1 MTSTARKRQ
10 GEFRNIHVSQILQ
23 YRLPLAGIMSILHR
37 ISGAVMFLM
46 LPVFVY
52 LLDLSL
58 TSELSYAQ
66 LLDLSDL
73 TFVKLVFCGLAFAFI
88 HHFWGGIRH
97 LINDMHIGIDKEAA
111 PKMARVF
118 LALSLATTA
127 LACLAIFGVI

>member
-1 MTSTARKRQ
+1 MTSTGRKSR

-23 YRLPLAGIMSILHR
+23 YRLPLPGIMSILHR

-66 LLDLSDL
+66 LVEL
-73 TFVKLVFCGLAFAFI
+73 TDYTLVKLVFCGLAFAFI

-97 LINDMHIGIDKEAA
+97 LVNDMHIGIDKEAA
-111 PKMARVF
+111 PKMARSF
-118 LALSLATTA
+118 LFLSLASTA
-127 LACLAIFGVI
+127 LACLAIFGVV

>member
-73 TFVKLVFCGLAFAFI
+73 TIVKLVFCGLAFAFI

-118 LALSLATTA
+118 LVLSLATTA

>member
-1 MTSTARKRQ
+1 MNSAARKRQ

-23 YRLPLAGIMSILHR
+23 YRLPLTGIMSIMHR
-37 ISGAVMFLM
+37 ISGAVMFLL

-66 LLDLSDL
+66 LMDLADL
-73 TFVKLVFCGLAFAFI
+73 TIVKLIFCGLAFAFI

-97 LINDMHIGIDKEAA
+97 LVNDMHIGIDKEAA
-111 PKMARVF
+111 PKMARSF
-118 LALSLATTA
+118 LALSLVTTG